1 MGLDTVEFVM
11 EIEEE
16 FSITISDEDAAEL
29 GIVGDLAEYVYR
41 RIKGT
46 DKEGMYAEVL
56 GRIIEML
63 EENYGIRKG
72 TANATSHV
80 VNDLGLD

>member
-1 MGLDTVEFVM
+1 M

-29 GIVGDLAEYVYR
+29 GIVGNLAEYVYR

-46 DKEGMYAEVL
+46 DKESTFAEVL
-56 GRIIEML
+56 YRIIEML
-63 EENYGIRKG
+63 EKNYGIRKG

-80 VNDLGLD
+80 VHDLSLD